1 MNTTTSQTNTAEA
14 TANSTTRHLTCIICP
29 MGCQLEVTVPEDYT
43 EENKRTID
51 PTKFTVSGNTC
62 PRGDAYA
69 RKELTTPERTLTCT
83 VAVTG
88 GKRPLVSAK
97 TAGEVPKELLLD
109 CMQVI
114 RRLTIKAPVHAGDVL
129 VYDLLHTGVNL
140 VAGETVE
147 R

>member
-1 MNTTTSQTNTAEA
+1 MTNTNTTH
-14 TANSTTRHLTCIICP
+14 HLTCIICP

-51 PTKFTVSGNTC
+51 PTKFAVSGNTC

-97 TAGEVPKELLLD
+97 TAGEVPEEQLLD
-109 CMQVI
+109 CMQAI